1 MPDTNFLMECV
12 LLGAVAGFFGGML
25 GIGGGVI
32 IVPVLVILLDARDL
46 VAHEVV
52 TRVAVAT
59 SLSTIVFSSLAA
71 ARAQVQRGAVRW
83 DIARP
88 WAPALLVG
96 SLIAGA
102 LASMVPSVV
111 ARLFIG
117 AFLAVVSFIML
128 ASWTPTPHRQLPG
141 TVGSAGIGGIAGLI
155 SGIAGIGGG
164 NVIVP
169 SLVFFNVPIHQAS
182 ATASALAVPIALFGA
197 FGYVFAPTDAAAMP
211 AYSIG
216 YVYLP
221 AALAIIV
228 TSVVLAPLGVAVAH
242 RVPAAQLKRLFG
254 AFVGLAAL
262 RMLYSVVDNN

>member
-1 MPDTNFLMECV
+1 MPDVAFLLECV
-12 LLGAVAGFFGGML
+12 LLGALAGFFGGML

-32 IVPVLVILLDARDL
+32 IVPVLVMLLDARTL

-59 SLSTIVFSSLAA
+59 SLCTIVFSSFAA

-88 WAPALLVG
+88 WAPALLLG
-96 SLIAGA
+96 SLTAGA

-117 AFLAVVSFIML
+117 TFLAIVAVIML
-128 ASWTPTPHRQLPG
+128 ASWSPAPHRQLPG
-141 TVGSAGIGGIAGLI
+141 TLGSSAIGGIAGLI
-155 SGIAGIGGG
+155 SAIAGIGGG

-169 SLVFFNVPIHQAS
+169 SLVYFNVPMHQAS

-197 FGYVFAPTDAAAMP
+197 LGYVFAHTGAAAMP
-211 AYSIG
+211 QYSVG

-221 AALAIIV
+221 AALAIVV
-228 TSVVLAPLGVAVAH
+228 TSVAFAPLGVAAAH

-254 AFVGLAAL
+254 AFVGLAAA
-262 RMLYSVVDNN
+262 RMLYSVAAGG